1 MTAAATSTPTAGA
14 ASGQPEAIIR
24 VAHSPDSDDAF
35 MFYALATG
43 KLPTPGLR
51 FTHVL
56 ADIESLNQRALA
68 GEFEVT
74 AVSFHAYPYLQDRY
88 RLLAHGGSVGYGYG
102 PMIVAR
108 QPMTP
113 SEAAAGVVAIAGE
126 RTTSALLLRLF
137 APETKTKIVP
147 FDQIIPAILR
157 GEVTAGLLIHEG
169 QLTYAGF
176 GLHKVVDLGQWW
188 LEETGLPAPLGGN
201 VIRRDLAP
209 ELAARVSGLLKASIE
224 YGLAHRAEAL
234 AHALQYA
241 RDMPADLADRF
252 VGMYVNQRTIGYGP
266 EDRRAI
272 ERLLQ
277 LGHARGIIPC
287 PAQLDYLE

>member
-1 MTAAATSTPTAGA
+1 MTAPATAQTET
-14 ASGQPEAIIR
+14 EIR

-35 MFYALATG
+35 MFYALAAN
-43 KLPTPGLR
+43 KLATPGLR

-56 ADIESLNQRALA
+56 ADIETLNRRALE
-68 GEFEVT
+68 GEYEIT

-108 QPMTP
+108 RAMTP
-113 SEAAAGVVAIAGE
+113 REAVRGEVAIAGE

-137 APETKTKIVP
+137 APETRTRVMA
-147 FDQIIPAILR
+147 FDQIIPALQR
-157 GEVTAGLLIHEG
+157 GEVEAGLLIHEG
-169 QLTYAGF
+169 QLTYASA

-188 LEETGLPAPLGGN
+188 LETTGLPAPLGGN
-201 VIRRDLAP
+201 VIRRDLPP
-209 ELAARVSGLLKASIE
+209 ELAAKVSALLKASIE

-241 RDMPADLADRF
+241 RDMPTDLADQF
-252 VGMYVNQRTIGYGP
+252 VGMYVNQRTVGYGP
-266 EDRRAI
+266 EDRQAI
-272 ERLLQ
+272 ETLLRM
-277 LGHARGIIPC
+277 GHERGIIPHA
-287 PAQLDYLE
+287 PRLDYLE

>member
-1 MTAAATSTPTAGA
+1 MATAPAVPAPQAT
-14 ASGQPEAIIR
+14 EIH

-108 QPMTP
+108 RAMTP
-113 SEAAAGVVAIAGE
+113 SEAVGGVVAIAGE

-137 APETKTKIVP
+137 APEAKTRIVP

-157 GEVTAGLLIHEG
+157 GEAEAGLLIHEG
-169 QLTYAGF
+169 QLTYGRF

-209 ELAARVSGLLKASIE
+209 DLAARVSGLLRASIE
-224 YGLAHRAEAL
+224 YGLAHREEAL
-234 AHALQYA
+234 AHALRYA
-241 RDMPADLADRF
+241 RDMPSDLADRF
-252 VGMYVNQRTIGYGP
+252 VGMYVNQRTMGYGP

-277 LGHARGIIPC
+277 LGHERGIIPY
-287 PAQLDYLE
+287 PPRLDYLE